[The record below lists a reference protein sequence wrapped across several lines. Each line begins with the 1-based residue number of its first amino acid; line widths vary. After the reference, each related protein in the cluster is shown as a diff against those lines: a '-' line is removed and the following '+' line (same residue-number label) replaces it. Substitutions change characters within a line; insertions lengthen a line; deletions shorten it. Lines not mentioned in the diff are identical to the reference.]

1 MKRAPAD
8 PTPGARAKAVF
19 KPILLAYGFLTIIP
33 GLGKVR
39 VDPQDT
45 GRSTGWYPLVGLT
58 IGLLA
63 LPLGLAKGLSPFT
76 IAVILCAVTLFLSRG
91 LHADGL
97 IDTFD
102 GFLSG
107 RRGRDEILGI
117 MKDSR
122 LGALGFLG
130 AFCLYSLKIAFLY
143 EVLAKLGAASPAGS
157 LPGAHSGGGLPP
169 LLFAPLPFSLW
180 RDIPPSGLMAGRFP
194 LFFAILPAL
203 SRGGVPVS
211 CALFPYAG
219 GKKGLGRSF
228 TASVTW
234 RAVTLSLLLMAC
246 VSLVP
251 GNLFGLLLPPA
262 LVLFW
267 AAWGLLCMRKIGGM
281 TGDTMGAGVELSELF
296 CLILVRAFFV

>member
-8 PTPGARAKAVF
+8 PTPGARARAVF

-33 GLGKVR
+33 GLGRVR
-39 VDPQDT
+39 VGPKDT

-58 IGLLA
+58 VGLLA

-76 IAVILCAVTLFLSRG
+76 IAVVLCALTLFLSRG

-130 AFCLYSLKIAFLY
+130 AFCLYSLKIAFLH
-143 EVLAKLGAASPAGS
+143 EVLSKLSAASLAGS
-157 LPGAHSGGGLPP
+157 PR

-180 RDIPPSGLMAGRFP
+180 RDIPPSGLMAGCYP
-194 LFFAILPAL
+194 LFLAILPAL
-203 SRGGVPVS
+203 SRGGVPIS

-219 GKKGLGRSF
+219 GEKGLGRSF

-246 VSLVP
+246 ISLVP
-251 GNLFGLLLPPA
+251 GNLFGLLLLPA

-296 CLILVRAFFV
+296 CLILVRVFFV